1 MSVISTL
8 QLFRSH
14 ATFLW
19 KDAQNS
25 KGVQPAAEEHASNRK
40 ALILRPLGWWPN
52 QMELSLPPNTC
63 ALCPFPSHSPTIHM
77 LPLPFP
83 LKWLY
88 CFSKAFFFF
97 LIHHLSPADRKQ
109 LYPFILLFIPSVFY
123 FCISVNVHLDT
134 QRRLNT
140 DKCLELSQNTISRY
154 ECSFSSIFAWNIR
167 YKIQPVTWALKIWDS
182 RCIALP
188 YL

>member
-1 MSVISTL
+1 MLLSYERMHGTAKESDQLQKSTPVTEKHSFSDHWDGDQTKWSCLCHQIPAPYVLFQVIL
-8 QLFRSH
+8 QLF
-14 ATFLW
+14 
-19 KDAQNS
+19 
-25 KGVQPAAEEHASNRK
+25 
-40 ALILRPLGWWPN
+40 
-52 QMELSLPPNTC
+52 TC
-63 ALCPFPSHSPTIHM
+63 CQ
-77 LPLPFP
+77 LPFP

-140 DKCLELSQNTISRY
+140 DKCLELSQNTISQY
-154 ECSFSSIFAWNIR
+154 ECSFSSIFA
-167 YKIQPVTWALKIWDS
+167 
-182 RCIALP
+182 
-188 YL
+188 